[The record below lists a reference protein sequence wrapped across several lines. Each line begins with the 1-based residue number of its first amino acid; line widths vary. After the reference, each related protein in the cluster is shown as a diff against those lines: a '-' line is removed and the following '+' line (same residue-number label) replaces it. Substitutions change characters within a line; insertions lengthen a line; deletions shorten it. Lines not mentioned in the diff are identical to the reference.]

1 VGGQAA
7 SPRLIGDGLTTFRL
21 QPNTLHGYDAT
32 LLIDL
37 CGYRRRTEEA
47 KMSQVLC
54 HLIAGVLTCAPFDIS
69 QIEDQR
75 LKEECRNSI
84 EMCRSMNVPD
94 PRGGAC

>member
-1 VGGQAA
+1 MGGQAA

-69 QIEDQR
+69 QIENQR
-75 LKEECRNSI
+75 LRRNAATRLK
-84 EMCRSMNVPD
+84 CV
-94 PRGGAC
+94 AQ